1 MSINLESNFCRK
13 QFLQK
18 LKDSYANEEAFLK
31 TKLNYHFQK
40 SGKLLRPQM
49 TFDLLVA
56 LGVSDTN
63 AEQWAL
69 ITELIH
75 NASLIHDDLQDEDEY
90 RRGQKSY
97 WAQFGMVSAINAG
110 DFLIMKSSHAI
121 GDLEVADDVKWK
133 LNQILMNCSMEL
145 VRGQE
150 LELELEHT
158 ADIDLWDRYLD
169 CISKKTSSLFLMA
182 VQAAAYLSEVKLDLA
197 SLEEVFAQYG
207 KCFQLYDDLIDLIGD
222 KGREKSAN
230 DLREGKWSSLV
241 IRYILENGSK
251 KEELRQF
258 LKKNRKD
265 VCDESVN
272 FWVKEFL
279 ESGVIDFSKNE
290 IRQSL
295 KQLKLSIKKSPKKI
309 EENFEMVISR
319 SFSEDLL
326 EANL

>member
-1 MSINLESNFCRK
+1 MSLNLESNFCRTS
-13 QFLQK
+13 FLQK
-18 LKDSYANEEAFLK
+18 LKDSYAKEDTFLQ

-56 LGVSDTN
+56 LGVSDYN

-75 NASLIHDDLQDEDEY
+75 NASLIHDDLQDEDEF

-121 GDLEVADDVKWK
+121 GDLQIPDEKKWK
-133 LNQILMNCSMEL
+133 LNRILMNCSMEL

-150 LELELEHT
+150 LELELENT
-158 ADIDLWDRYLD
+158 ADTELWDRYLD

-182 VQAAAYLSEVKLDLA
+182 VQAASYLSEAEIDLK
-197 SLEEVFAQYG
+197 SLEEIFSQYG

-222 KGREKSAN
+222 KGREKPAN

-241 IRYILENGSK
+241 IRYILDNGSK

-258 LKKNRKD
+258 LKRNRKD

-290 IRQSL
+290 IRESL
-295 KQLKLSIKKSPKKI
+295 EQLKKIIKKSPKKI
-309 EENFEMVISR
+309 EENFEMVLSS

-326 EANL
+326 EAKL